1 MLGCTAFTNFSKS
14 ARVTIVLQS
23 TGVALLFAGRSQSP
37 CIVITGASGATFE
50 PGISSFDSEGRGLRV
65 GAGLV
70 VVLLAVV
77 ASIRQTTP
85 CRTLFKGNL
94 RKICKSNRES

>member
-1 MLGCTAFTNFSKS
+1 
-14 ARVTIVLQS
+14 
-23 TGVALLFAGRSQSP
+23 
-37 CIVITGASGATFE
+37 VITGASGATFD

-70 VVLLAVV
+70 VWPKAVV

-85 CRTLFKGNL
+85 NKTLFKGYL
-94 RKICKSNRES
+94 QEI